1 MALLEIK
8 GLTTEFKTDQGIV
21 KAVRSVDYHI
31 EKGEVLGIVG
41 ESGSGK
47 SQGMLSLMGLLAG
60 NGKVTGGTI
69 TFDGKDLSPNH
80 YNTKKEKKEY
90 EKMLQNIRGNE
101 ISMIFQDPMS
111 YLNPIVSIE
120 KQMTEGIIAHTKCS
134 KKQAVTRA
142 IELMKMV
149 GIPAPESRLKQY
161 PFEFSGGMRQRIII

>member
-60 NGKVTGGTI
+60 NGKVTGFKPSRTSGKALETI
-69 TFDGKDLSPNH
+69 T
-80 YNTKKEKKEY
+80 
-90 EKMLQNIRGNE
+90 
-101 ISMIFQDPMS
+101 
-111 YLNPIVSIE
+111 
-120 KQMTEGIIAHTKCS
+120 
-134 KKQAVTRA
+134 
-142 IELMKMV
+142 LM
-149 GIPAPESRLKQY
+149 A
-161 PFEFSGGMRQRIII
+161 

>member
-47 SQGMLSLMGLLAG
+47 SQGMLSLIGQKKK

-69 TFDGKDLSPNH
+69 TIDGKDLSPHH
-80 YNTKKEKKEY
+80 YNKKKK
-90 EKMLQNIRGNE
+90 KRIRKNAA
-101 ISMIFQDPMS
+101 
-111 YLNPIVSIE
+111 
-120 KQMTEGIIAHTKCS
+120 KH
-134 KKQAVTRA
+134 
-142 IELMKMV
+142 
-149 GIPAPESRLKQY
+149 
-161 PFEFSGGMRQRIII
+161 QRK

>member
-69 TFDGKDLSPNH
+69 AFDGKDLSPNH
-80 YNTKKEKKEY
+80 YNTKKEKK
-90 EKMLQNIRGNE
+90 N
-101 ISMIFQDPMS
+101 
-111 YLNPIVSIE
+111 
-120 KQMTEGIIAHTKCS
+120 TKKCCKTS
-134 KKQAVTRA
+134 
-142 IELMKMV
+142 EEMKF
-149 GIPAPESRLKQY
+149 P
-161 PFEFSGGMRQRIII
+161 